1 MDHDKDALPPP
12 ASARDDVFL
21 ARCHAVIRMAVRF
34 LAVLMTFVICWGTLD
49 VVWVMYRRMAG
60 NPYFLLDISDILA
73 TFGAFL
79 AVLIAIEIFENIV
92 MYLRMEFIQVRLV
105 LATALM
111 AAARKVIVL
120 DFQETDPQFVWAIAA
135 VILSLGVVYWLLS
148 AKKTAAPA
156 PGNPAGTP

>member
-1 MDHDKDALPPP
+1 MDHDQDPLPPP

-34 LAVLMTFVICWGTLD
+34 FAVLMTFVICWGTLD

-60 NPYFLLDISDILA
+60 NPYYLLDISDILA

-92 MYLRMEFIQVRLV
+92 MYLRLEFIQVRLV

-135 VILSLGVVYWLLS
+135 VILALGAVYWLLS
-148 AKKTAAPA
+148 VKKAAATP
-156 PGNPAGTP
+156 PGQPAGSP

>member
-1 MDHDKDALPPP
+1 MPHDHDALPAP

-34 LAVLMTFVICWGTLD
+34 LAVLMTFVICCGTLD

-92 MYLRMEFIQVRLV
+92 MYLRLEFIQVRLV

-135 VILSLGVVYWLLS
+135 VILSLGAVYWLLS
-148 AKKTAAPA
+148 AKKAAAPA